1 MFFERTCEI
10 IGELKA
16 DKAISDDV
24 ATHAMEILSWNTKCA
39 MTVTHSGERYMRM
52 HAVEMDIM
60 LMAL

>member
-24 ATHAMEILSWNTKCA
+24 ATHAMEVLSWNTDAENSVK
-39 MTVTHSGERYMRM
+39 TLERFMFFLQHPCRG
-52 HAVEMDIM
+52 
-60 LMAL
+60 